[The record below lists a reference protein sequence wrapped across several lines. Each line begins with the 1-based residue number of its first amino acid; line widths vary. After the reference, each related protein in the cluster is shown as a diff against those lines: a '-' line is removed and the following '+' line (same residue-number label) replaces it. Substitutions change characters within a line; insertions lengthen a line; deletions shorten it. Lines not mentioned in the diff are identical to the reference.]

1 MRHFM
6 VIVRDASYRDPRQVL
21 VSAEDLDGL
30 WAKLEAGELL
40 CGDKLEWIKTEGL
53 SDYSLKV
60 YELTSPDPIP
70 FDHLERYA
78 QMRQQQDEQE
88 AAEKQQQAEL
98 KQLNELAKK
107 HGYLLSKRSFF

>member
-30 WAKLEAGELL
+30 WATLEAGELL